1 MNELLVDLHQST
13 PAASSGLPFWFWPV
27 VAAAIGVLFLIG
39 NAMAFRVVVSTNEVH
54 IVQSRKNTI
63 SYGKGQ
69 DAGNTYWRWPSWVP
83 LIGVKVIVLPV
94 SVFSVELE
102 DYPAYDQGRVPFTI
116 DVMAFFRIKESNM
129 AAQRVANVEE
139 LRDQLTGILQ
149 GAIRSILASSE
160 IEEILGDRAKFGDRF
175 TEAVELQLE
184 NWGLTNV
191 KNIEL
196 MDIRDREGSKVIANI
211 MAKKTS
217 EIDRESRVVVA
228 ENRRAA
234 EEAEI
239 TAQRE
244 VALKEQEA
252 QQAVGERMAIKNRQV
267 GIANEKSSQD
277 IKEEEKNTETKA
289 QAVAEVRRVRAAEIE
304 RQGQL
309 ILEEQKKQQLI
320 IQNEA
325 RLAETKLNA
334 ERVVVEAKAN
344 AEQVTLAA
352 AARLEAAKR
361 EADGIEATGK
371 AKGEADKAV
380 LLAPVVAQTTLA
392 KEIGENKEYQVYLL
406 TVERIKAE
414 QAIGV
419 AQAAALEAAE
429 IKVIANGGT
438 ITNGVSSITDI
449 LSAKGGLSIG
459 AALEGLANTD
469 VGKEILKKV
478 S

>member
-1 MNELLVDLHQST
+1 MDVAPRSSALVF
-13 PAASSGLPFWFWPV
+13 PFWFWPV
-27 VAAAIGVLFLIG
+27 VVAAIVLLFLIG
-39 NAMAFRVVVSTNEVH
+39 IGIAMAFRIVVSTNEVH

-252 QQAVGERMAIKNRQV
+252 QQAVGERMAVKNRQV
-267 GIANEKSSQD
+267 GIANEKSTQD

-352 AARLEAAKR
+352 AARLEATASRPPAKR
-361 EADGIEATGK
+361 TRPCSSRKPRSRKRSARIK
-371 AKGEADKAV
+371 SIKC
-380 LLAPVVAQTTLA
+380 
-392 KEIGENKEYQVYLL
+392 IYLL
-406 TVERIKAE
+406 SNASRRNKPPRSRSLRMV
-414 QAIGV
+414 
-419 AQAAALEAAE
+419 
-429 IKVIANGGT
+429 
-438 ITNGVSSITDI
+438 
-449 LSAKGGLSIG
+449 
-459 AALEGLANTD
+459 
-469 VGKEILKKV
+469 
-478 S
+478 